1 MFTHFYDVYKGSMIK
16 KLLFGTLISGVA
28 VAAPLDSRFVSVTP
42 TVDTSI
48 YASGD
53 VVGGLMT
60 FTGALS
66 SWTGSGIITGAL
78 IADKS
83 AVAHDLELHIFESL
97 PASTF
102 TDQAAFDPDD
112 ADLLKEVAVISFG
125 STSRY
130 AFSDNGVKYLGSIS
144 CPVRARSSS
153 NPGNALYGV
162 LVSRGTPT
170 FTGASDI
177 TVRIAVTSD

>member
-1 MFTHFYDVYKGSMIK
+1 MIK
-16 KLLFGTLISGVA
+16 KLLFGILFTASA
-28 VAAPLDSRFVSVTP
+28 YAAPLDSRFVSVTP

-53 VVGGLMT
+53 VIGGLMT

-66 SWTGSGIITGAL
+66 GWTGSGIITGSL

-83 AVAHDLELHIFESL
+83 KVAHDLELHVFESE
-97 PASTF
+97 PTGPF
-102 TDQAAFDPDD
+102 TDQAAYAPTN

-125 STSRY
+125 STSRFDG
-130 AFSDNGVKYLGSIS
+130 ASNGVKYLGSIS
-144 CPVRARSSS
+144 CPVRARSGS
-153 NPGNALYGV
+153 NVGTALYGV

-170 FTGASDI
+170 FAGSSDI
-177 TVRIAVTSD
+177 TVRLAITSD